1 MGFSEE
7 ILMFLVIH
15 TEKQKSLMSVSFI
28 TVSVKKNAALHIMDV
43 NINTFYINVV

>member
-1 MGFSEE
+1 
-7 ILMFLVIH
+7 MFLVIH